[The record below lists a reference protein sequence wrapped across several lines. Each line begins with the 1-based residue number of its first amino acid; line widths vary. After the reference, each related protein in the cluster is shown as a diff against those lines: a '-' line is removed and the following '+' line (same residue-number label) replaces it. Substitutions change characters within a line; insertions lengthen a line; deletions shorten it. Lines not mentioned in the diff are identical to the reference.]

1 MDKPVFMA
9 PLAGVTDKAFRQI
22 VRQLGGK
29 YMYTEMISDKALI
42 FHNPKTIKMLDL
54 KEEEEPRIVQLFG
67 SEPRIMG
74 EAAKIAQ
81 NCGATVIDINMGCPT
96 PKIVKNGEG
105 AALLKNIQS
114 AVEIASNVV
123 KAVDV
128 PVSVKMRLGW
138 DRGNI
143 VAVELGRRLEEA
155 GVVMLTLH
163 ARTREQYYA
172 GEADW
177 EWIAKLKEKVK
188 IPVIGNGDICSPQD
202 AAKMISNTGCD
213 GVMIGRGVMGNPW
226 IIERTAIFLKDH
238 FSKQEPGNQERLEVL
253 RRHFALLLK
262 YKGERIGVNEMR
274 KHAVWY
280 TKGIRHS
287 ARFRDQIMK
296 SETSRDM
303 VQVMERIFSEQ
314 E

>member
-54 KEEEEPRIVQLFG
+54 TEEEEPRVVQLFG
-67 SEPRIMG
+67 SEPDAMSR
-74 EAAKIAQ
+74 AAKIAQ
-81 NCGATVIDINMGCPT
+81 ECGATVIDINMGCPA

-105 AALLKNIQS
+105 AALLKDIPL
-114 AVEIASNVV
+114 AVEIASSVV

-128 PVSVKMRLGW
+128 PVSIKMRLGW
-138 DRGNI
+138 NRDDI
-143 VAVELGRRLEEA
+143 VAIELAKRLEEA
-155 GVVMLTLH
+155 GAALLTLH
-163 ARTREQYYA
+163 ARTREQYYSGKA
-172 GEADW
+172 EW
-177 EWIAKLKEKVK
+177 EWIARLKQSVT
-188 IPVIGNGDICSPQD
+188 IPVIGNGDINFPED
-202 AAKMISNTGCD
+202 AARMVSSTGCD

-226 IIERTAIFLKDH
+226 IIKQTATFLKDNILPAG
-238 FSKQEPGNQERLEVL
+238 PGKEERLEIL
-253 RRHFALLLK
+253 QKHFALLLS

-280 TKGIRHS
+280 TKGIRNS
-287 ARFRDQIMK
+287 ARYRDEIMK
-296 SETSRDM
+296 SEDSQTM
-303 VQVMERIFSEQ
+303 FCVIAKIFSE